1 MGKEKVGRE
10 CGADSK
16 EKGEMEEEGSC
27 PGKKHCSKDGDT
39 VSTGAVSLS
48 CYREGKGIPCISSF
62 TSKEAL
68 LATGERTPQTQQPGI
83 PDEADAVC

>member
-1 MGKEKVGRE
+1 MMEIEETESRE
-10 CGADSK
+10 YGADSK

-48 CYREGKGIPCISSF
+48 C
-62 TSKEAL
+62 
-68 LATGERTPQTQQPGI
+68 
-83 PDEADAVC
+83 